1 MTNDTNVP
9 ERKLRHK
16 GTHRFGAIG
25 SLPAIDRGSIAVSA
39 PVDNPAWRIKR
50 PPNRAWPFK
59 PEDISPLQWWRTLPS
74 DAFRDAEQALL
85 LATLER
91 IRVLHGSDDL
101 ATALTG
107 DATAAID
114 VAFALMPID
123 VTTMATDIAMSALMR
138 CALAPNATAALV
150 MAQIVGLAILEHG
163 LATELA
169 ASWYTHGLRHS
180 SDPHKFSQAE
190 TVLLAAFRDRH
201 YDGESA

>member
-1 MTNDTNVP
+1 MTDDTKVP

-16 GTHRFGAIG
+16 GAHRDGAAG
-25 SLPAIDRGSIAVSA
+25 FLPAIDRGSIAASA
-39 PVDNPAWRIKR
+39 HIDNPACRIKR
-50 PPNRAWPFK
+50 PPNRAWPFRS
-59 PEDISPLQWWRTLPS
+59 EDISPLQWWRTLPS
-74 DAFRDAEQALL
+74 DAFRDAEQVLL

-91 IRVLHGSDDL
+91 IRVLHGCDDL
-101 ATALTG
+101 AAALTG
-107 DATAAID
+107 DAAAAID

-123 VTTMATDIAMSALMR
+123 VTTLTTDIAMSALMR

-150 MAQIVGLAILEHG
+150 MAQVVGLTILDHG

-180 SDPHKFSQAE
+180 NDPHKFSQAE

-201 YDGESA
+201 RDGESA

>member
-1 MTNDTNVP
+1 MTNDTKVP

-16 GTHRFGAIG
+16 GAHRVGAAG

-50 PPNRAWPFK
+50 PPNCAWPFK
-59 PEDISPLQWWRTLPS
+59 PGDISPLKWWRTLPS
-74 DAFRDAEQALL
+74 DAFRDAEQVLL

-101 ATALTG
+101 AAALTG
-107 DATAAID
+107 DAAAAID

-123 VTTMATDIAMSALMR
+123 VTTLATDIAMSALMR

-150 MAQIVGLAILEHG
+150 MAQIVGLTILDLG

-169 ASWYTHGLRHS
+169 ASWYSHGLHHS

-190 TVLLAAFRDRH
+190 TALLAAFRDRH
-201 YDGESA
+201 YDGESP